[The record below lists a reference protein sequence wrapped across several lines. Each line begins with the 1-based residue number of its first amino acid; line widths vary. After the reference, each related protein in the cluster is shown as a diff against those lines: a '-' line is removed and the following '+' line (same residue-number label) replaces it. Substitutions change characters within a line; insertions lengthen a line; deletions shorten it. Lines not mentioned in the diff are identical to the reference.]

1 MDHPEPLPLAK
12 SQESIDHGPA
22 KVKRKRVLLVDDH
35 KAIRDG
41 LKLLMQGQP
50 NIEVVG
56 EAADGREALE
66 LARLLRPDVIIMDI
80 SMPVMNGIDAT
91 RRIKAEI
98 SGIRVIGL
106 SMFED
111 EQASSTMRN
120 AGADGYVIKTAPPVE
135 LLKAI
140 HGLARE
146 EKQVVTAK
154 PEAKRLVHPVL
165 AIKMA
170 L

>member
-1 MDHPEPLPLAK
+1 MDHPDPLPLAK
-12 SQESIDHGPA
+12 SLESSDLEPA

-41 LKLLMQGQP
+41 LKRLMQGQA

-111 EQASSTMRN
+111 EQAGSTMRN
-120 AGADGYVIKTAPPVE
+120 AGADGYVIKTAPPAE

-140 HGLARE
+140 HGLTRE
-146 EKQVVTAK
+146 EKQALTSTSG
-154 PEAKRLVHPVL
+154 AKRLVHPVL